1 MKRKHDSTSLT
12 RRIVLSAAG
21 SLALSGT
28 GLFFSQAW
36 ASSPEVE
43 QTLKSLFGSKIP
55 ADSPRLKLHMPKYAY
70 DGSRVPFSVEVKSP
84 MTESNYVR
92 EVHVLAERNPF
103 PRIASFHFT
112 PSSGKAFAR
121 TRIRLAMSQ
130 NVIAVAEL
138 SDGSVLTTRKWIEV
152 TLNGCKED

>member
-1 MKRKHDSTSLT
+1 MKRQHDSTSLT

-36 ASSPEVE
+36 ASPEVE
-43 QTLKSLFGSKIP
+43 QTLKRLFGSKIP

-103 PRIASFHFT
+103 PRIASFQFHPEQRQGIRSNT
-112 PSSGKAFAR
+112 HTAGHESECDCRG
-121 TRIRLAMSQ
+121 RIERW
-130 NVIAVAEL
+130 E
-138 SDGSVLTTRKWIEV
+138 SV
-152 TLNGCKED
+152 DHP